1 MFKDKI
7 SLLQAQDLVESGHI
21 TIVDA
26 SPETTPAFA
35 DGGKEWKENFIRLQE
50 RHRHIPVNKLLDFL
64 SARYLIEISEGI
76 VDKDSNT
83 YSWRYVHGIENSKI
97 KEKSIDST
105 EYVYV
110 LVNPGY
116 PNLVKIGMTIHDVP
130 RRVTSIN
137 ATATVEEWVP
147 KFALPVRKGTAMK
160 VEKAVHKHFSS
171 VRVSS
176 DKGGSREFFKVTPFE
191 AFDKIREVGALFTVG
206 EPIIY

>member
-1 MFKDKI
+1 MYKDKI
-7 SLLQAQDLVESGHI
+7 SLQQAQDLVESGHI

-26 SPETTPAFA
+26 SSETTPAFPE
-35 DGGKEWKENFIRLQE
+35 GGKQWKENFIRLQE
-50 RHRHIPVNKLLDFL
+50 RHRHIQVNKLLDFL

-116 PNLVKIGMTIHDVP
+116 PSLVKIGMTIHDVH

-137 ATATVEEWVP
+137 ATATVDEWVP
-147 KFALPVRKGTAMK
+147 KFALPVRKGCAMK
-160 VEKAVHKHFSS
+160 VEKAVHKYFDS

-176 DKGGSREFFKVTPFE
+176 DKGGKREFFTLSPLM
-191 AFDKIREVGALFTVG
+191 AFDKVREIGSLFQVG